1 MDPIIITEEEMVL
14 ETEEFSNVYP
24 ILINQIDHIEQLR
37 GKLNDFQLMLAV
49 SRAKD
54 AMSILGWERRQT
66 VNAILERYA
75 GIYREYGR
83 DKADGWVLATFGF
96 VLLAGDEGE
105 ENDDDNAFL
114 EQSEATERLE
124 HGDEAEEQIEQEEND
139 QEVQEVQEDHEQEKF
154 IRFTMQEISSLIAVK
169 EAELLQLY
177 REFYRLSKPNS

>member
-1 MDPIIITEEEMVL
+1 MEPVIVTEEEMVL
-14 ETEEFSNVYP
+14 EAVEFSNVYP
-24 ILINQIDHIEQLR
+24 ILINEIDHIERLR

-66 VNAILERYA
+66 VNATLERYA

-83 DKADGWVLATFGF
+83 KAADRWVLETFGF
-96 VLLAGDEGE
+96 VLEAGDEEELETSLEEAGE
-105 ENDDDNAFL
+105 L
-114 EQSEATERLE
+114 EQPEHPEHSEQGA
-124 HGDEAEEQIEQEEND
+124 EAEQDEED
-139 QEVQEVQEDHEQEKF
+139 
-154 IRFTMQEISSLIAVK
+154 IRLTMQEISSLIAVK

>member
-1 MDPIIITEEEMVL
+1 MEPVIVTEEEMVL
-14 ETEEFSNVYP
+14 EAVEFSNVYP
-24 ILINQIDHIEQLR
+24 ILINEIDHIERLR

-66 VNAILERYA
+66 VNATLERYA

-83 DKADGWVLATFGF
+83 KAADRWVLETFGF
-96 VLLAGDEGE
+96 VLEAGDEE
-105 ENDDDNAFL
+105 EL
-114 EQSEATERLE
+114 ETSLDESGATEHPEHSE
-124 HGDEAEEQIEQEEND
+124 HGEEAEEEEVN
-139 QEVQEVQEDHEQEKF
+139 
-154 IRFTMQEISSLIAVK
+154 IRLTMQEISSLIAVK

>member
-1 MDPIIITEEEMVL
+1 MDPIMITEEEMVL

-24 ILINQIDHIEQLR
+24 ILINQIDHIERLR

-49 SRAKD
+49 ARAKD

-83 DKADGWVLATFGF
+83 EEADGWVLETFGF
-96 VLLAGDEGE
+96 VLEEGFEDEVGDNG
-105 ENDDDNAFL
+105 DSSL
-114 EQSEATERLE
+114 EQSETSELPE
-124 HGDEAEEQIEQEEND
+124 HGEEAEEHEREEQEENL
-139 QEVQEVQEDHEQEKF
+139 
-154 IRFTMQEISSLIAVK
+154 RLSMQEISALIAVK

-177 REFYRLSKPNS
+177 REFYRLSKPNA